1 MAMETGLIFHPYM
14 RPGRSARQT
23 FEWGVQSSIA
33 ADKAGF
39 TSMMISEHASQIW
52 ENIPNP
58 ELIMAAAA
66 LQTKTIKFAPMA
78 HLLPHQHPTKLA
90 MMVGW
95 LSQILEGRYFLG
107 IGAGAYP
114 AASYMH
120 GIRGEDQ
127 NTEHLNDMVR
137 ESLFIMEQIWKRE
150 PFFYEGKY
158 WDAGF
163 PEEEQAKTEDDEQHR
178 LANYAP
184 WGGAFPEIAVTG
196 FSKNSPS
203 MRLAGEKNFKPVSIF
218 SGLDALKR
226 HWEIYS
232 EANITAGFTPVRQRH
247 AVSQTVFVADTDAEA
262 KKEVMEGPI
271 GYCFNKYLIPIW
283 RRFGMMDGFAKD
295 AGVDADKAD
304 LEFLVDKV
312 FIVGSPDTVVEKI
325 NALFERCGGWGTLQI
340 ESHDYY
346 DDPSPWF
353 YSLELA
359 AREVA
364 PRISLPQKTTKAAP
378 TGVAA

>member
-1 MAMETGLIFHPYM
+1 MTMETGLIFHPYM

-90 MMVGW
+90 MTVGW

-107 IGAGAYP
+107 IGAGAYA

-127 NTEHLNDMVR
+127 DTEHLNDMVR
-137 ESLFIMEQIWKRE
+137 ESLFIMEKIWKRE

-163 PEEEQAKTEDDEQHR
+163 PEEEVALTEEDEQHK

-184 WGGAFPEIAVTG
+184 WHGAFPEIAVTG
-196 FSKNSPS
+196 FSKKSPS

-218 SGLDALKR
+218 SGLDALKQ
-226 HWEIYS
+226 HWDIYS
-232 EANITAGFTPVRQRH
+232 EAQIKAGFTPDRQRH
-247 AVSQTVFVADTDAEA
+247 AVSQTVFVGDTDAEA

-271 GYCFNKYLIPIW
+271 GYCFTKYLIPIW

-295 AGVDADKAD
+295 AGIDPDKAD

-325 NALFERCGGWGTLQI
+325 NHLFEKCGGWGTLQI

-353 YSLELA
+353 HSLELA
-359 AREVA
+359 AKEVA
-364 PRISLPQKTTKAAP
+364 PRIALPQRATAP
-378 TGVAA
+378 VKESVAA

>member
-14 RPGRSARQT
+14 RPGRTARQT
-23 FEWGVQSSIA
+23 FEWGVQSSVA

-66 LQTKTIKFAPMA
+66 LQTENIHFAPMA
-78 HLLPHQHPTKLA
+78 HILPHQHPTKLA

-95 LSQILEGRYFLG
+95 LSQILEGRYFMG

-114 AASYMH
+114 LASYMH
-120 GIRGEDQ
+120 GIRGDAQ
-127 NTEHLNDMVR
+127 KTENLNRMVR
-137 ESLFIMEQIWKRE
+137 ESLDIMEKIWKRE
-150 PFFYEGKY
+150 PFFYEGEF
-158 WDAGF
+158 WNAGF
-163 PEEEQAKTEDDEQHR
+163 PEEEPAETEEDEQHK
-178 LANYAP
+178 LANYSP
-184 WGGAFPEIAVTG
+184 WNGAFPEFAVTG
-196 FSKNSPS
+196 FSYNSPS
-203 MRLAGEKNFKPVSIF
+203 MKLAGERNFKPVSIY

-226 HWEIYS
+226 HWEVYS
-232 EANITAGFTPVRQRH
+232 EANIKAGYTPNRARH

-271 GYCFNKYLIPIW
+271 GYCFDRYLIPIW

-295 AGVDADKAD
+295 AGIDPLKAD
-304 LEFLVDKV
+304 LEFLVDNV
-312 FIVGSPDTVVEKI
+312 FVVGSPDTVVEKL
-325 NALFERCGGWGTLQI
+325 NALFEKCGGWGTLQI

-346 DDPSPWF
+346 DDPAPWF
-353 YSLELA
+353 HSLELA
-359 AREVA
+359 AKEVA
-364 PRISLPQKTTKAAP
+364 PRIKLPDQQRTPEGADA
-378 TGVAA
+378 